1 MTNMVAL
8 EAVYLGANFCL
19 GLFCI
24 GMGLMYFITFRR
36 LTALESRLESI
47 LKKGSNGA

>member
-1 MTNMVAL
+1 MTNMIAL

-24 GMGLMYFITFRR
+24 GMGFMYFLTLRR

-47 LKKGSNGA
+47 LKRNSDAV